1 MSEFDLEHLIGGF
14 ATNTLTESEHQALFR
29 AAMVNQRLFDL
40 LADEQALKELLD
52 DPAVRRRLLQQL
64 KDPQSSV
71 HVGWFDQAVRWATRW
86 DTLAVSGS
94 LAVLALATFFGLN
107 LYRESQQIVREEAAK
122 PGLSD
127 VLREPTV
134 RAKLNAKA
142 PTELS
147 PQDPRAGQARA
158 DAEQRPQSL
167 EAKETTDTSLTKSP
181 RRQSAPDEAGT
192 QVAQATR
199 AGSTSASSPAQAGQS
214 AQAHVDD
221 RAVSAAQAAAPAPPV
236 VLPRVPPSLQ
246 KKRRA
251 DSKAASVRSEE
262 SGLPK
267 DSSVQSPAV
276 AQQEPPQTGQPAQPA
291 MEKGAADDL
300 LPELS
305 PAVGNARTVFYAE
318 ATSPKVAA
326 PKPEQGPSTPTQAS
340 STMEAAQPTADAAA
354 PPSSQTGMD
363 RTDPIDATVNEA
375 STAGSPSNDSPPPPP
390 PPQPLAIRY
399 YQRPLPLQGAAAR
412 AEGLALRELTLQ
424 VNQPGFVYVI
434 TRDAHRG
441 WTVLEPART
450 AAAKGLATA
459 EARRTYRVLMTSA
472 ATPLPDHRTYLVFS
486 RQPEAA
492 LEQALALM
500 GGTRTEAEVAQELEQ
515 LLRPLLATY
524 PTQSLTAEQATEPT
538 SGRKTGTFTYV
549 AEAGERAH
557 DRLIYRIPPVP

>member
-1 MSEFDLEHLIGGF
+1 M
-14 ATNTLTESEHQALFR
+14 
-29 AAMVNQRLFDL
+29 
-40 LADEQALKELLD
+40 KELLD

-147 PQDPRAGQARA
+147 PQDPHAGQAPA
-158 DAEQRPQSL
+158 DAEQRPQPV
-167 EAKETTDTSLTKSP
+167 EAKEATDTSPEQAP
-181 RRQSAPDEAGT
+181 RSQSTRDATAT
-192 QVAQATR
+192 QTAQATR
-199 AGSTSASSPAQAGQS
+199 AGSASASSPAQS
-214 AQAHVDD
+214 AQTHVDD
-221 RAVSAAQAAAPAPPV
+221 HAVSAAPAAAPAPPV

-251 DSKAASVRSEE
+251 DNKAASVRSEE

-318 ATSPKVAA
+318 AASPKIAA
-326 PKPEQGPSTPTQAS
+326 PKHDQNPPTPTQGS
-340 STMEAAQPTADAAA
+340 PEMEAAQPTADAAGA
-354 PPSSQTGMD
+354 PSSQTGTD
-363 RTDPIDATVNEA
+363 RTDPIDATVSEA
-375 STAGSPSNDSPPPPP
+375 STDGSPSNDSPPPPP

-472 ATPLPDHRTYLVFS
+472 STPLPDHRTYLVFS

-549 AEAGERAH
+549 AEAGERAQDH
-557 DRLIYRIPPVP
+557 LIYRIPPIP